1 MNIKFFIIA
10 LVGATA
16 LGGLSAC
23 SDNSAVNESATVQ
36 PTAVDEAVIALDA
49 PTMVEEVGVAEP
61 MLVAQT
67 CGAESTSTA
76 PTENYSFVEGN
87 ERIVVDNGYR
97 RKATLW
103 MRCALGQKWD
113 SKNKTCIGE
122 PTLFAWHEVHQLAA
136 KYNEEEFGGF
146 DQWRVP
152 FLPELMTL
160 RETNCTNPAMNTEVF
175 AGAPAAFFWSSMP
188 AVDDLNKAEF
198 SKDEAYG
205 ADFVSGEFRREKIS
219 KMGAVRLIHDGSDGA
234 AWQSPFANKEQ

>member
-10 LVGATA
+10 LVGVTA

-23 SDNSAVNESATVQ
+23 SDNSAVNESTTTESTVVGE
-36 PTAVDEAVIALDA
+36 TMTALDA
-49 PTMVEEVGVAEP
+49 PTTAEEVVVAAP
-61 MLVAQT
+61 VLLTQI
-67 CGAESTSTA
+67 CGTESTGTA
-76 PTENYSFVEGN
+76 PTENYSFVEGD
-87 ERIVVDNGYR
+87 ERIVVDNGYK

-113 SKNKTCIGE
+113 SKNQICTGE
-122 PTLFAWHEVHQLAA
+122 PKLFTWHEVHQLAV
-136 KYNEEEFGGF
+136 KYNEEAFGGF

-160 RETNCTNPAMNTEVF
+160 RETNCSNPAMNIEVF
-175 AGAPAAFFWSSMP
+175 TGAPAVFFWSSMP

-205 ADFVSGEFRREKIS
+205 TDFVSGEFRREKIS

-234 AWQSPFANKEQ
+234 AWQSPFANKE